1 MFNIMGSKGIVIAM
15 AVVWVLL
22 ISLLIW
28 YYFFKGSK
36 ESSTIVSVVD
46 KAIIEDADM
55 IEQLA

>member
-1 MFNIMGSKGIVIAM
+1 MGSKGIVIAM